1 MLNAANGR
9 DEKQLLD
16 SLARDAAA
24 ANTSAYRPIRVL
36 KLVRSQLVCNLL
48 RVLSS
53 FTLICR
59 AIRESR
65 LGRLQLR

>member
-1 MLNAANGR
+1 MLNEANER
-9 DEKQLLD
+9 NEKQLLD

-24 ANTSAYRPIRVL
+24 ANTSAYRPI
-36 KLVRSQLVCNLL
+36 LVRSHLLRNLF

-53 FTLICR
+53 CTLICR
-59 AIRESR
+59 ALRESR